1 MLSHGA
7 TPPFDQIY
15 EEHVWRV
22 YGFIAYRVRSREDAE
37 DLTSQTFERA
47 LRAWPRYDERRAPP
61 GPWLITIARN
71 LIIDQ
76 FRAAPAQGAPAPM
89 HEMPDSALPS
99 AAGPENDLGIS
110 PELAGALARLSDR
123 EREIV
128 ALRFGADLT
137 GQQIAELMGVTLANV
152 QQILSRTLRRLRI
165 ELEGERSS
173 LSEGTQRGH
182 REQQRARTELSGHQK
197 P

>member
-1 MLSHGA
+1 M
-7 TPPFDQIY
+7 PPFDEIY

-47 LRAWPRYDERRAPP
+47 LRAWHRYDARLAPP

-71 LIIDQ
+71 LVIDH
-76 FRAAPAQGAPAPM
+76 FRGTPSGGTPAPM
-89 HEMPDSALPS
+89 HEMPDSALPFT
-99 AAGPENDLGIS
+99 AGPEHDLGIA
-110 PELAGALARLSDR
+110 PELATALAGLSER
-123 EREIV
+123 EREII

-137 GQQIAELMGVTLANV
+137 GRQIADVTGMTLANA
-152 QQILSRTLRRLRI
+152 QQILSRTLRALRA
-165 ELEGERSS
+165 ELEGERPGLGDDAESRD
-173 LSEGTQRGH
+173 G
-182 REQQRARTELSGHQK
+182 EQQRAGTELRGNQK